1 MNVLVV
7 HAHPD
12 PDSFG
17 AAVRDAVLR
26 GLASAGHQVTLLDLE
41 AENYQPCLTRHDYDR
56 YDSQE
61 RPGATAHHDPV
72 VADHIEALRNADAVI
87 FTFPTFWS
95 GLPAV
100 LKGWIDRTLLPGVGF
115 SVRPS
120 GRLRGELRRVRH
132 VIGVTTYGSPR
143 SYRWFVGDGGRRTI
157 RTVRANCGLRCR
169 MRWLCLDSLDGRPD
183 GDRTDFLSTVEQT
196 MAGLS

>member
-1 MNVLVV
+1 MKVLVV

-17 AAVRDAVLR
+17 AAVRDAVLK
-26 GLASAGHQVTLLDLE
+26 GLSSAGHDVTLLDLE
-41 AENYQPCLTRHDYDR
+41 AENYQPCLTAGDYEH
-56 YDSQE
+56 YDTNGSGH
-61 RPGATAHHDPV
+61 RDPIVALHITALQN
-72 VADHIEALRNADAVI
+72 AEALI

-100 LKGWIDRTLLPGVGF
+100 LKGWIDRTMLPGVGF

-120 GRLRGELRRVRH
+120 GRLRGELRQVRH
-132 VIGVTTYGSPR
+132 IIGVTTYGSPR
-143 SYRWFVGDGGRRTI
+143 AYRWFVGDGGRRTI

-169 MRWLCLDSLDGRPD
+169 MRWLSLDTLDGRPD
-183 GDRTDFLSTVEQT
+183 SDRLAFLRDVEQK
-196 MAGLS
+196 MAELR

>member
-1 MNVLVV
+1 MKVLVV

-26 GLASAGHQVTLLDLE
+26 GLDGHEVTLLDLE
-41 AENYQPCLTRHDYDR
+41 AEDYQPCLTAADYEH
-56 YDSQE
+56 YDTN
-61 RPGATAHHDPV
+61 GADHPDPV
-72 VADHIEALRNADAVI
+72 VAAHIAALQEAEAVV

-95 GLPAV
+95 GLPAI

-120 GRLRGELRRVRH
+120 GRLRGELRQVRH

-143 SYRWFVGDGGRRTI
+143 PYRWFVGDGGRRTI
-157 RTVRANCGLRCR
+157 RTVRSNCGLRCR
-169 MRWLCLDSLDGRPD
+169 MRWLSLDTLDGRPES
-183 GDRTDFLSTVEQT
+183 DRKDFLDLVEQK
-196 MAGLS
+196 MAGLA

>member
-1 MNVLVV
+1 MKVLVV

-26 GLASAGHQVTLLDLE
+26 GLATADHEVTLIDLE
-41 AENYQPCLTRHDYDR
+41 AEDYQPCLTTVDYDR
-56 YDSQE
+56 YDSS
-61 RPGATAHHDPV
+61 GSDHHDPV
-72 VADHIEALRNADAVI
+72 VASHIASLTQAEALV

-100 LKGWIDRTLLPGVGF
+100 LKGWIDRTMLPGVGF
-115 SVRPS
+115 SVTPK
-120 GRLRGELRRVRH
+120 GRLRGELRQVRH

-143 SYRWFVGDGGRRTI
+143 GYRWIVGDGGRRTMRAI
-157 RTVRANCGLRCR
+157 RANCGLRCR
-169 MRWLCLDSLDGRPD
+169 MRWLSLDTLDGRPD
-183 GDRTDFLSTVEQT
+183 SDRREFLEQVEQK
-196 MAGLS
+196 MAALS

>member
-1 MNVLVV
+1 MKVLVV

-17 AAVRDAVLR
+17 AAIRDAVLR
-26 GLASAGHQVTLLDLE
+26 GLAGHEVTLLDLE
-41 AENYQPCLTRHDYDR
+41 AEDYQPCLTTTDYDR
-56 YDSQE
+56 YDIS
-61 RPGATAHHDPV
+61 ASAHHDTV
-72 VADHIEALRNADAVI
+72 VAGHIAALSEAEALV

-100 LKGWIDRTLLPGVGF
+100 LKGWIDRTMLPGASF
-115 SVRPS
+115 SVTAK
-120 GRLRGELRRVRH
+120 GRLRGELRQVRH

-143 SYRWFVGDGGRRTI
+143 SYRWIVGDGGRRTL

-169 MRWLCLDSLDGRPD
+169 MHWLSLDTLDGRPD
-183 GDRTDFLSTVEQT
+183 KDRREFLDYVEQR

>member
-1 MNVLVV
+1 VKVLLV

-17 AAVRDAVLR
+17 ASVRDAVLR
-26 GLASAGHQVTLLDLE
+26 GLSTAGHDVTLLDLE
-41 AENYQPCLTRHDYDR
+41 AEDYQPCLTTSDYDA
-56 YDSQE
+56 YDTGSE
-61 RPGATAHHDPV
+61 RHHDPA
-72 VADHIEALRNADAVI
+72 VATHTAALQETEALV

-100 LKGWIDRTLLPGVGF
+100 LKGWIDRTMLPGIGF
-115 SVRPS
+115 SVTPK
-120 GRLRGELRRVRH
+120 GRRRGELRQVRH

-143 SYRWFVGDGGRRTI
+143 AYRWFVGDGGRRTI
-157 RTVRANCGLRCR
+157 RLVRGNCGLRCR
-169 MRWLCLDSLDGRPD
+169 MRWLSLDTLDGRSD
-183 GDRTDFLSTVEQT
+183 SDRREFLDLVEHK